1 MKGSGGGKED
11 RQRVVQGPPSSTN
24 ESSFS
29 PLSSS
34 RLDNGDREI
43 LSLAR
48 DCPVT
53 MLSISEKTEMSFVEC
68 LHRAKSLQR
77 MGLLRK
83 LDGPPRSDGLFLYLA
98 VQRKI

>member
-34 RLDNGDREI
+34 RLDNRDWEI

-48 DCPVT
+48 DRPTTLVN
-53 MLSISEKTEMSFVEC
+53 ISERMDISFVEC
-68 LHRAKSLQR
+68 LERAKRLLR
-77 MGLLRK
+77 MDLLRK
-83 LDGPPRSDGLFLYLA
+83 LDGSPRPDGLFLYLA
-98 VQRKI
+98 VQREI